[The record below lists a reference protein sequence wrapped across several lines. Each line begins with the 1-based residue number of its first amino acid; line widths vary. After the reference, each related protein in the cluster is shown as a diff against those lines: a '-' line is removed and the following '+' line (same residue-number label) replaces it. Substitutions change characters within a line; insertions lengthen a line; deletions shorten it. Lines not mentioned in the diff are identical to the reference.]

1 LASSCTRRVG
11 ALEWTLPQIARYRK
25 EATGNLDEVQ
35 IRAIEEKLLY
45 FRELVSRKETI
56 LASIQEQGKLTSD
69 VKARIDRTMDKSE
82 LEDLYLPYNPK
93 RRTKAMIA
101 REKGLEPLADY
112 LWNQEVTGTP
122 LDKIRNIPCKD
133 VELDEIW
140 SWVFCK
146 ERAKRADHD
155 ASFGDNH
162 CFVAIERNTKLVLNF
177 ALGKRDQATT
187 NVFIEGL
194 RQATSR
200 QPYQLTADGFI
211 TYPSAIENTLSD
223 RVDFAQLIKVYRA
236 SPEGERRYSP
246 AEVVSTERVPVIGN
260 PDPKRICTS
269 IVERQNLTMR
279 MQMRRLTRLAN
290 AFSKKWEN
298 LWAALC
304 LHFAWYNFCRVH
316 KSLRVTPAME
326 SGIADHVWKVTELLA

>member
-1 LASSCTRRVG
+1 MTCHSCRIQCQKHGKDRKGSQRFKCQQCSKTF
-11 ALEWTLPQIARYRK
+11 LEPRDRPLDNMYLPMAKAEMILGMLVEGCSVRSIERL
-25 EATGNLDEVQ
+25 TGTHRDTILRLLVKAGE
-35 IRAIEEKLLY
+35 RCEKLLG
-45 FRELVSRKETI
+45 E
-56 LASIQEQGKLTSD
+56 
-69 VKARIDRTMDKSE
+69 
-82 LEDLYLPYNPK
+82 
-93 RRTKAMIA
+93 
-101 REKGLEPLADY
+101 
-112 LWNQEVTGTP
+112 
-122 LDKIRNIPCKD
+122 KIRNVPCKD

-155 ASFGDNH
+155 PSFGDNY

-194 RQATSR
+194 RQATARS
-200 QPYQLTADGFI
+200 PYQLTADGFT
-211 TYPSAIENTLSD
+211 TYPQAIENTLSD

-236 SPEGERRYSP
+236 SPEGERKYSP
-246 AEVVSTERVPVIGN
+246 AEVIATDRVPIIGN

-279 MQMRRLTRLAN
+279 MQMRRLTRLTN

-316 KSLRVTPAME
+316 KSLRVTPAMQ
-326 SGIADHVWKVTELLA
+326 SGIADHVWSVQELLA